1 MGIEWVKVPVT
12 LRLIVYHDLFWW
24 EPTQHSN
31 YKAKWMTQIN
41 RGQKALLSPH
51 KRYSAKGN
59 DEFSLY
65 EGIKK
70 SFSLKR
76 PKNFGHSKKLQS

>member
-1 MGIEWVKVPVT
+1 
-12 LRLIVYHDLFWW
+12 
-24 EPTQHSN
+24 
-31 YKAKWMTQIN
+31 MTQIN

-59 DEFSLY
+59 DVFSLY